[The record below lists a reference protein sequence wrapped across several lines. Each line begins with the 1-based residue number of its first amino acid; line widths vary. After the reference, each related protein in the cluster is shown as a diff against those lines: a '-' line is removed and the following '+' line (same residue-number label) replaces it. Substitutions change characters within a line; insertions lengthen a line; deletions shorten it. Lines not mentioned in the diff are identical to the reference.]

1 MTFNAS
7 TPLSFILILNGHWI
21 SKGSPCQAAGGKRDT
36 RSESFLI
43 WYPIGFFFLSS
54 LADLR
59 LHLEHTHKDK
69 MYFFWVG
76 LRFKY
81 VTPVRER
88 ETTRYL
94 IRWQLKF
101 PTMKMFVLV
110 VLVVC
115 NPNELCVVHPLAS
128 VTDTPVGS
136 WLLVVSR
143 GCTVKA
149 NGFTTHKSVDTLRC
163 TPCGNAESWNNRKI
177 WETLFF
183 LASIFWV
190 EAFWY
195 PPNGENDVWWGRLT
209 NLLFHLLSFSS
220 PWPLSRVQEF
230 SLETQIEKKEKRKRP
245 FSLGSLQL

>member
-1 MTFNAS
+1 
-7 TPLSFILILNGHWI
+7 
-21 SKGSPCQAAGGKRDT
+21 
-36 RSESFLI
+36 
-43 WYPIGFFFLSS
+43 
-54 LADLR
+54 
-59 LHLEHTHKDK
+59 
-69 MYFFWVG
+69 
-76 LRFKY
+76 
-81 VTPVRER
+81 VRER

-190 EAFWY
+190 G
-195 PPNGENDVWWGRLT
+195 GEHFDTHQTVKMMSDEDDSRISSFT
-209 NLLFHLLSFSS
+209 FFSFSS
-220 PWPLSRVQEF
+220 PWPVSRVQEF